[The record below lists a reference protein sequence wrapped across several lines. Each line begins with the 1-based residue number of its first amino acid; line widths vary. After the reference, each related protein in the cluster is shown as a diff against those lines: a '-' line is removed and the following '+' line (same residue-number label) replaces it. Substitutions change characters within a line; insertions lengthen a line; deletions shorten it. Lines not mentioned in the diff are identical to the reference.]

1 MGSSLTR
8 NWTRVSSIGRR
19 ILYHWATREA
29 LAGRFLM
36 TGPSGKSWCSAFKC
50 ASQPTHNSDCR
61 EWKPCWLEVSEHNLC
76 PNHWCTNKL
85 WRYGRDFGQ
94 LSTPLSGSKTKQ
106 QGSEQSLQW
115 LHSLGKRSL
124 QFWIKLVTYWN
135 QEKKKKEEE
144 NKIQNHYTYYLQSL
158 LFNKK
163 NYEIHKET

>member
-1 MGSSLTR
+1 MCGIY
-8 NWTRVSSIGRR
+8 WKAECMADG
-19 ILYHWATREA
+19 
-29 LAGRFLM
+29 FLM

-94 LSTPLSGSKTKQ
+94 LSTGSKTKQ

-115 LHSLGKRSL
+115 LHSLGKWSS
-124 QFWIKLVTYWN
+124 QFWIDKLVTYWN
-135 QEKKKKEEE
+135 QKKKKKRKKTKS
-144 NKIQNHYTYYLQSL
+144 KITTHIIYNLCFLTKKIMRYT
-158 LFNKK
+158 KK
-163 NYEIHKET
+163 HKSMTHTQEMKISQ